1 MTNDNSEFDFSVAVV
16 DFEAQ
21 GASQKLTDSLK
32 STGFAVL
39 TNTPVPNH
47 LIREVYN
54 EWREFMIQLHKDHT
68 KNSKNSDDD
77 HNNLAKKYYL
87 DVQKQDGYFPTSVS
101 ETAKGATAR
110 DLKHYYQYVS
120 IMNIPFI

>member
-1 MTNDNSEFDFSVAVV
+1 MTDSEFDFSVAVV
-16 DFEAQ
+16 DFEAP

-39 TNTPVPNH
+39 TNTPVTNE
-47 LIREVYN
+47 LIREVYD
-54 EWREFMIQLHKDHT
+54 EWREFLIQLHNDHT
-68 KNSKNSDDD
+68 RNSSNDDD
-77 HNNLAKKYYL
+77 HPNLAEKYYL
-87 DVQKQDGYFPTSVS
+87 DIQKQDGYFPTSIS